1 MEHSA
6 EQYTLRGLGRS
17 SNAEDLGRIVVASNQ
32 GTPVFLGDIAEVRI
46 GAAPKNGAV
55 LRQGETLS
63 GMVIMLKGE
72 NGKRV
77 IDAVKQKIASLH
89 LPEGVKL
96 QPLYDQSDVI
106 DGTLSTVIRNLLEG
120 FVLVTAILLLFLG
133 NVRAALLTAS
143 IIPFSMLASFIGM
156 RYFGI
161 SANLMNLGAIDFG
174 MIVDGAVVMM
184 ENSVHRLED
193 EHGRESSRD
202 SVHKLLWR

>member
-1 MEHSA
+1 
-6 EQYTLRGLGRS
+6 LRGLGRS

>member
-1 MEHSA
+1 
-6 EQYTLRGLGRS
+6 
-17 SNAEDLGRIVVASNQ
+17 
-32 GTPVFLGDIAEVRI
+32 
-46 GAAPKNGAV
+46 
-55 LRQGETLS
+55 
-63 GMVIMLKGE
+63 MVIMLKGE